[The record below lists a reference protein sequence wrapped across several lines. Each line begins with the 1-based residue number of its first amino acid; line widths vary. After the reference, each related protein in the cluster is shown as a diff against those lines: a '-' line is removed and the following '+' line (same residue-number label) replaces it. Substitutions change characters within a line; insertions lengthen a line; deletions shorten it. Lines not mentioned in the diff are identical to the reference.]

1 MGVAFTMET
10 DLEKREGVPDVA
22 PAGSASSS
30 EEVEINESGHK
41 QELQRNFS
49 FLSILSTGIVV
60 GNTWAALGGS
70 LVRVLFLL

>member
-1 MGVAFTMET
+1 MDG
-10 DLEKREGVPDVA
+10 DLEKHDGVA
-22 PAGSASSS
+22 STGPAGSTSST

-49 FLSILSTGIVV
+49 FLSVLSTGIVV

-70 LVRVLFLL
+70 VVRVF

>member
-1 MGVAFTMET
+1 MEA
-10 DLEKREGVPDVA
+10 DLEKRDAVVDSAPD
-22 PAGSASSS
+22 GSASSS

-49 FLSILSTGIVV
+49 FFSILSTGIVV

-70 LVRVLFLL
+70 LVRVLFS